1 MSRPSSSSSSTWTQ
15 CSDANWTMTRK
26 SDTAV
31 LQPPALSTLRV
42 TLVTAEPAKPHRFP
56 NAANSAHKNRGRFQN
71 WCKASFQWC
80 VKALTLCCLRQPK
93 RSSYTEICRGPALG
107 SKPTIS
113 TNARGNSSSIEYV
126 PIQSPY
132 VSQSRNQPVLLPV
145 QMWHLQMQK
154 MKMTI

>member
-1 MSRPSSSSSSTWTQ
+1 
-15 CSDANWTMTRK
+15 MTRK